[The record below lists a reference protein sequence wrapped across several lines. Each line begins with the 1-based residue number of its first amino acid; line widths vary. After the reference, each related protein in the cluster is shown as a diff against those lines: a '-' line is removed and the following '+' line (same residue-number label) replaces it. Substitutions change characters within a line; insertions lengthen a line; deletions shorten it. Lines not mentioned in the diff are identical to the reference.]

1 MKAIPF
7 EAGRAAY
14 STQGRD
20 KGRLMLIV
28 QVLDERFVLVA
39 DGDLRKLEKPKRK
52 QIKHLRPTPHTFPE
66 LAARLTSA
74 RPPLNSD
81 VRKALATLQP
91 DQEN

>member
-1 MKAIPF
+1 MKTIPY

-28 QVLDERFVLVA
+28 AVLDERTVLIA
-39 DGDLRKLEKPKRK
+39 DGDLRKLDKPKRK
-52 QIKHLRPTPHTFPE
+52 QIKHLRALPHTFPE
-66 LAARLTSA
+66 LAERLGSPH
-74 RPPLNSD
+74 PPLNSD

-91 DQEN
+91 DPKN

>member
-1 MKAIPF
+1 MKEIPY

-20 KGRLMLIV
+20 KGRLMLIAR
-28 QVLDERFVLVA
+28 VLDERTVLVA

-52 QIKHLRPTPHTFPE
+52 QIKHLRPLPQSFPE
-66 LAARLTSA
+66 LAERLA
-74 RPPLNSD
+74 AGKPLLNSD
-81 VRKALATLQP
+81 VRKALATLRT

>member
-1 MKAIPF
+1 MKAIPY
-7 EAGRAAY
+7 EVGRAAC

-20 KGRLMLIV
+20 KGRLFLIV
-28 QVLDERFVLVA
+28 QVLDERYVLIA

-52 QIKHLRPTPHTFPE
+52 QIKHLRPLPKTFPE
-66 LAARLTSA
+66 LAERLSAARL
-74 RPPLNSD
+74 PLNSD